1 MIHSTLAIYLF
12 AGYAAPF
19 ALENT
24 VMKRLSAPLCAL
36 ALLALAN
43 TATAAQAPQL
53 NNAQANQVIAS
64 VQSTLKTQN
73 SFGCVA
79 VVDSSGTLLAFQRF
93 DGSPLGC
100 VDASIGKARASALY
114 RAPTLKFMQR
124 LQNGEIT
131 VLSIPHVVA
140 LGGGYP
146 LTLNGEVVGAVGVS
160 TPKQEI
166 DNQASQTAAG
176 ALK

>member
-1 MIHSTLAIYLF
+1 MIHSKLIIYLF
-12 AGYAAPF
+12 GGYTALF
-19 ALENT
+19 SLENNA
-24 VMKRLSAPLCAL
+24 MKYLSSSFGAL
-36 ALLALAN
+36 ALMVLAG
-43 TATAAQAPQL
+43 TASAAQL
-53 NNAQANQVIAS
+53 NDAQANQVIAS
-64 VQSTLKTQN
+64 VQSTLKSQN

-79 VVDSSGTLLAFQRF
+79 VVDSSGTLLAFQRL

-100 VDASIGKARASALY
+100 VDASIGKARTSALY

-124 LQNGEIT
+124 LQNGENT

-166 DNQASQTAAG
+166 DNQASQTAAE

>member
-1 MIHSTLAIYLF
+1 
-12 AGYAAPF
+12 
-19 ALENT
+19 
-24 VMKRLSAPLCAL
+24 MKSLSYSFCAM
-36 ALLALAN
+36 ALLASVG
-43 TATAAQAPQL
+43 TASASQL
-53 NNAQANQVIAS
+53 NNSQANQVVAS
-64 VQSTLKTQN
+64 VQSTLKAQN
-73 SFGCVA
+73 SVGCVA

-93 DGSPLGC
+93 DGAPLGC

-124 LQNGEIT
+124 LQNGETT

-146 LTLNGEVVGAVGVS
+146 LALNGEVVGAVGVS

>member
-1 MIHSTLAIYLF
+1 
-12 AGYAAPF
+12 
-19 ALENT
+19 
-24 VMKRLSAPLCAL
+24 MKSLSYSFCTM
-36 ALLALAN
+36 ALLASVG
-43 TATAAQAPQL
+43 TASASPL
-53 NNAQANQVIAS
+53 NNSQANQVIAS
-64 VQSTLKTQN
+64 VQSTLKAQN
-73 SFGCVA
+73 SVGCVA

-93 DGSPLGC
+93 DGAPLGC

-124 LQNGEIT
+124 LQNGETT

-146 LTLNGEVVGAVGVS
+146 LALNGEVVGAVGVS

>member
-1 MIHSTLAIYLF
+1 MIHSKLTIYLF
-12 AGYAAPF
+12 EGYDALF
-19 ALENT
+19 ALENH
-24 VMKRLSAPLCAL
+24 VMKCLSSSFCAIALMAL
-36 ALLALAN
+36 AG
-43 TATAAQAPQL
+43 TASAAQL
-53 NNAQANQVIAS
+53 NNAQANQAIAS
-64 VQSTLKTQN
+64 VQSTLKSQN

-93 DGSPLGC
+93 DGAPLGC

-176 ALK
+176 TLK